1 MDYALPDLQYD
12 TLHLPVPG
20 GAIDYPRIG
29 TRPRLVFAQSKV
41 LHSPRQNQ
49 LLAALPDADYE
60 RVLPY
65 LEFMQLASG
74 STLHE
79 AGGHLNFAYFPTAGI
94 VSLLCVMESG
104 AAAAVAIAGNEG
116 MIGTSLFMGGGV
128 TPDRALVQSAG
139 YAYRLGANKL
149 REEFKRGG
157 YLSRLLLRYTQ
168 SLITQMAQTA
178 VCNRYHSIEQQ
189 LCRWLLLSF
198 DRVPTN
204 ELSLTHELLANIL
217 GVRREGVTEAAGKLQ
232 KAGMI
237 RYGRGHITV
246 LSHLELENRVCEC
259 YAAVKGESGR
269 AAAATM
275 PGYSRAR
282 ACSALLPIESHVFAG
297 NRP

>member
-1 MDYALPDLQYD
+1 MDYALPDLPCDSLQM
-12 TLHLPVPG
+12 PVSG
-20 GAIDYPRIG
+20 GAIDCHRIG
-29 TRPRLVFAQSKV
+29 TRPRLAFAQSKV

-65 LEFMQLASG
+65 LEFTQLASG

-79 AGGHLNFAYFPTAGI
+79 AGEQLRFAYFPTTGI
-94 VSLLCVMESG
+94 VSPLCVMENGS
-104 AAAAVAIAGNEG
+104 AAAVAITGNEG

-128 TPDRALVQSAG
+128 TPDQALVQIAG
-139 YAYRLGANKL
+139 HAYRLGANKL
-149 REEFKRGG
+149 RQEFERGG
-157 YLSRLLLRYTQ
+157 HFCRLLLRYTQ

-189 LCRWLLLSF
+189 LCRWLLLSL
-198 DRVPTN
+198 DRMPVN
-204 ELSLTHELLANIL
+204 ELRLTHELLANIL

-232 KAGMI
+232 KAGVI

-246 LSHLELENRVCEC
+246 LSHLDLENRVCEC

-269 AAAATM
+269 SAATTR
-275 PGYSRAR
+275 GNSRAR
-282 ACSALLPIESHVFAG
+282 ACRAIAT
-297 NRP
+297 NC